1 MEQCSYW
8 QRAKQLI
15 ITGLV
20 ISTIFLAGCNTNS
33 QVQGSAGGPNG
44 ANGKGC
50 NRVGVLLPDTTTS
63 PRWEQYDHPLL
74 IKAIDA
80 AIPGA
85 QVDYNNAH
93 GVSDTQLT
101 QAKQDL
107 SQGDCILVISSVDS
121 VAAAQIVSLAKA
133 QNVPVIAY
141 DRLIESRDTSYYVS
155 FDGVAVGE
163 LQAQY
168 IAHNY
173 QRFSAKNP
181 TTDVGHVNVVMISGS
196 QTDTN
201 ALLFSKGV
209 HEILDPLFADK
220 TLTFENEVFT
230 PGWSGALAGTEAAVQ
245 LSNSSRDIQVLYVAN
260 DDMAA
265 NVIDTMTKMGIN
277 NSGGNP
283 ILITGQDAS
292 VAGIRNILLGNQSMT
307 VYKPVMKEAQGVG
320 DLVKALHNG
329 TDTKAVTGGKTSATS
344 DGGSIPSVLVQPIPV
359 TIDNIQQTVL
369 HDHYVN
375 LNDICQ
381 GVTNAAAA
389 SICTPHS

>member
-1 MEQCSYW
+1 MEQYSYW
-8 QRAKQLI
+8 QRAKQLL

-33 QVQGSAGGPNG
+33 QMQSGASGPDG

-50 NRVGVLLPDTTTS
+50 NRVGVLLPDTTSS

-74 IKAIDA
+74 IGAIDA
-80 AIPGA
+80 AIPG
-85 QVDYNNAH
+85 VHIDYNNAH
-93 GVSDTQLT
+93 GVSDTQIAV
-101 QAKQDL
+101 AKQDL
-107 SQGDCILVISSVDS
+107 AQGDCILVISSVDS
-121 VAAAQIVSLAKA
+121 VASAQIVSAAKA

-141 DRLIESRDTSYYVS
+141 DRLIESSATNYYVS
-155 FDGVAVGE
+155 FDGVAVGK

-168 IAHNY
+168 IVDNY
-173 QRFSAKNP
+173 QKFSAINQ
-181 TTDVGHVNVVMISGS
+181 TTGVGHTNVFMISGS

-209 HEILDPLFADK
+209 HEILDPYFADK
-220 TLTFENEVFT
+220 TLTFQNEVFT
-230 PGWSGALAGTEAAVQ
+230 PGWSGPLAATEAAVA
-245 LSNSSRDIQVLYVAN
+245 LSNASRNIQILYVAN

-277 NSGGNP
+277 NSGGNNV
-283 ILITGQDAS
+283 LITGQDAS
-292 VAGIRNILLGNQSMT
+292 VVGIRNILLGNQSMT
-307 VYKPVMKEAQGVG
+307 VYKPVVKETLGVG
-320 DLVKALHNG
+320 ALVKALHNG
-329 TDTKAVTGGKTSATS
+329 TSTAAITGGQTSATS

-359 TIDNIQQTVL
+359 DITNIRPTVL
-369 HDHYVN
+369 KDNYVK
-375 LNDICQ
+375 LSDICQ